1 MAFTAT
7 DLSIIESAIVD
18 LATGTRT
25 VSVSI
30 NGKTITYADADL
42 NKLLALKSMISQSI
56 GNVVPR
62 AYARNC
68 KRGSI

>member
-7 DLSIIESAIVD
+7 DLSNIESAIVD

-25 VSVSI
+25 TSVSI

-62 AYARNC
+62 AYARNR
-68 KRGSI
+68 KVSI